1 MSEIL
6 KKSWA
11 PAVDD
16 FDVDLADHNVHNVS
30 CSGSTI
36 NFNTVQD
43 DFKALQY
50 SLFISV
56 IVEVLGAFFFFITA
70 WYIIDDKARVD
81 RAVAGW
87 CLSLSFALL
96 LSYSLSLF
104 LCALLNPFIFFA
116 YFPRALEK
124 ETLQGVSF
132 SKIQKF
138 QKVGNK

>member
-1 MSEIL
+1 MG
-6 KKSWA
+6 
-11 PAVDD
+11 
-16 FDVDLADHNVHNVS
+16 DVDLADHNVHNVS

-81 RAVAGW
+81 RAVAD
-87 CLSLSFALL
+87 ALVMANNL
-96 LSYSLSLF
+96 AAAAQTNDSENASQSESQRVDGQ
-104 LCALLNPFIFFA
+104 PVA
-116 YFPRALEK
+116 YVNHAME
-124 ETLQGVSF
+124 E
-132 SKIQKF
+132 
-138 QKVGNK
+138 